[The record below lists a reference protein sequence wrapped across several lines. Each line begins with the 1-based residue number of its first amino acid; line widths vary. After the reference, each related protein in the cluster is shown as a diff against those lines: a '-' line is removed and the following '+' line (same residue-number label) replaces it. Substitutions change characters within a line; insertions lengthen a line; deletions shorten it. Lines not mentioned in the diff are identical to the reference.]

1 MFSVKIKSQ
10 KQKEKKELVFH
21 VFVYFH
27 FCSLVSFLFIS
38 FHFLFI
44 VLVSFHFLSF
54 LVISFHFFSFLFIS
68 CIPSREKT
76 ITNPDHLHVDPRL
89 SFADMRCYSG
99 GQYIPRSVGWT
110 PGQFDW
116 RIGGYCSYRQRCRG
130 QRRRR
135 SPNVMQFCTNLGRF
149 WLIFISNAF
158 ERWKVKLMPW
168 RTKKMAE
175 SSTNQT

>member
-1 MFSVKIKSQ
+1 
-10 KQKEKKELVFH
+10 

-168 RTKKMAE
+168 RTKK
-175 SSTNQT
+175 NGWK